1 MPEIEFQD
9 NEIECANCGASFY
22 IELTKCPNCGVSVYF
37 PEFQESI
44 RPKSREEDSI
54 ETIGKVF
61 GSLFIVAGGLLV
73 SSAITFF
80 IFFSL
85 KKTVASQLD
94 GLGMQTLISALT
106 MVGAFGGGFVAA
118 RYAKYRPS
126 LHGLIVG
133 LLSVG
138 LSILLIA
145 YEEDL
150 TSTFPPLL
158 IPIVGWGLITLSGL
172 FGAETAENLA
182 RGTTL
187 DQLFSP
193 EKSEDELYQDLLAKI
208 RFDKDIA
215 DRMIEYERQHA
226 VNASKAYLIQSAIRR
241 WERDNQ

>member
-1 MPEIEFQD
+1 MSQIEFND
-9 NEIECANCGASFY
+9 NEIECAQCGEFFY

-37 PEFQESI
+37 PEFQERISQ
-44 RPKSREEDSI
+44 KSGEEDSI
-54 ETIGKVF
+54 EIISKIFNSIIV
-61 GSLFIVAGGLLV
+61 VAGGLFITSV
-73 SSAITFF
+73 ITFF

-85 KKTVASQLD
+85 KKTIASQLE
-94 GLGMQTLISALT
+94 GLGMQTLIFALT
-106 MVGAFGGGFVAA
+106 MIGAFVGGFVAA

-150 TSTFPPLL
+150 TSTFPPIL

-182 RGTTL
+182 RGATL
-187 DQLFSP
+187 DRLFSP
-193 EKSEDELYQDLLAKI
+193 EKSENELYQDLLAKV

-215 DRMIEYERQHA
+215 NRLIEYERQYA
-226 VNASKAYLIQSAIRR
+226 VNATTAYLIQSAIRR